1 MIELYEICYKKIG
14 YEWKIMSLNQKK
26 KKKRSYRT
34 HGVILSILLELL
46 VSGYFNR

>member
-14 YEWKIMSLNQKK
+14 YEWKIMSLNPK

>member
-1 MIELYEICYKKIG
+1 MENYVTKP
-14 YEWKIMSLNQKK
+14 KK